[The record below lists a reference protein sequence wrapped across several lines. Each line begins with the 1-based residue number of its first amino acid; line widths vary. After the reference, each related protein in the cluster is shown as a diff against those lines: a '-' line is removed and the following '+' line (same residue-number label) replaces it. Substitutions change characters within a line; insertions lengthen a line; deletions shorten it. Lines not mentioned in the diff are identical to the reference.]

1 MVSRVHHKP
10 QCLLLL
16 FGIFLEVDPVLHV
29 LLELP
34 LLTVLILVLFQN
46 KIQVLTLA
54 DIENGKPQYYS
65 NFVTAMRKFYSSAS
79 KQYYMAASPQYT
91 SHLPKYANI
100 RCIFPDASL
109 GTVLD
114 ASSFE
119 YCHLHFEF

>member
-10 QCLLLL
+10 QRLLLL

-29 LLELP
+29 LLEPP
-34 LLTVLILVLFQN
+34 LSTVLILVFQQI
-46 KIQVLTLA
+46 KFMLIRV

-91 SHLPKYANI
+91 SPFVKA
-100 RCIFPDASL
+100 R
-109 GTVLD
+109 
-114 ASSFE
+114 
-119 YCHLHFEF
+119 